1 MADTLLQLM
10 HQSLHSRSSQ
20 TLLDASSDWNSSC
33 WCNDDGHCD
42 DGNDDDGNGND
53 ADNGDSDGSKG
64 DIMNGSNNNVDDS
77 AYYDNESDYSNLH
90 DGHSLDGCC
99 VDVDSNIIDC
109 DDSED
114 YRTRII

>member
-1 MADTLLQLM
+1 
-10 HQSLHSRSSQ
+10 
-20 TLLDASSDWNSSC
+20 
-33 WCNDDGHCD
+33 
-42 DGNDDDGNGND
+42 
-53 ADNGDSDGSKG
+53 
-64 DIMNGSNNNVDDS
+64 MNGSNNNVDDS